1 MLIIAAAIGLYF
13 YFQKKTPEKTPEK
26 TQETTPETTPE
37 TTKTTESEKPKND
50 NIATMDLAPG
60 IATMDL
66 DFSKMNL
73 DFSNMNLDFSN
84 FRF

>member
-1 MLIIAAAIGLYF
+1 MTRIYLIILFVSGLLLISIGLGLLYF
-13 YFQKKTPEKTPEK
+13 YSKKK
-26 TQETTPETTPE
+26 TPE

-73 DFSNMNLDFSN
+73 DFSN
-84 FRF
+84 FRI